1 MEIRIIINIC
11 YLILNLCLCFFLYVL
26 LKYSI
31 KFMSQ
36 EDYTIIEWH
45 KNKESNKIE
54 FEILGELGDY
64 QKASL

>member
-1 MEIRIIINIC
+1 MKTETIINIC

-26 LKYSI
+26 LKYII

-36 EDYTIIEWH
+36 EDYNIIEWH

>member
-1 MEIRIIINIC
+1 
-11 YLILNLCLCFFLYVL
+11 
-26 LKYSI
+26 
-31 KFMSQ
+31 MSQ
-36 EDYTIIEWH
+36 EDYKIIEWH